1 MIHSMKY
8 PLTLL
13 FTLTMLIS
21 NGQDQRI
28 STFEFV
34 EILANNRE
42 EAVYYF
48 ENNWKVLRE
57 MALER
62 DYLVSYDL
70 LETNYA
76 DDTPFHLVLQTTYAN
91 QEQFAQREE
100 RFSLL
105 ISELGALNLLNELKP
120 ADFRASV
127 FVIESAVSL
136 R

>member
-1 MIHSMKY
+1 MKY

>member
-1 MIHSMKY
+1 MKY

-105 ISELGALNLLNELKP
+105 ISELGPLNLLNELKP